1 MEPRIIK
8 SRFGALTVQD
18 GEKTVEYGYDI
29 LIRPDGEVTRREK
42 ELSKQVYGTSH
53 TISLAEAEQI
63 FRVGADCLLV
73 GTGLFG
79 RVSLSGEA
87 AAFLKERAVRVHLAT
102 TPKAIKRWNEL
113 SGNVIGLFHVTC

>member
-1 MEPRIIK
+1 MEPHIIK
-8 SRFGALTVQD
+8 SRFGALIVQD
-18 GEKTVEYGYDI
+18 GDQTVEYGYDI

-53 TISLAEAEQI
+53 KISLAEAEQI
-63 FRVGADCLLV
+63 IGAGTDSLLI

-79 RVSLSGEA
+79 RVNLSAEA
-87 AAFLKERAVRVHLAT
+87 AAFLEERAVRVHLAT
-102 TPKAIKRWNEL
+102 TPQAVKRWNEL